1 VRAAQSEARA
11 RRVLRGTGA
20 ELAWGTAK
28 GGTFTMPP
36 CVSSASLHTRRG
48 QTSPHTLAALAEETL
63 RTLNQSI
70 CAELVTVCNRE
81 LRLVQVA

>member
-1 VRAAQSEARA
+1 
-11 RRVLRGTGA
+11 
-20 ELAWGTAK
+20 
-28 GGTFTMPP
+28 MPP

-70 CAELVTVCNRE
+70 CAELVTVCNRD